1 MLLPERLLL
10 SCQRLSP
17 QALVRDR
24 AHNRLVRL
32 AVRLRHVVE
41 GHHGV
46 VLGELTLLLQ
56 ACGSICCARQ
66 DVAHAYDLFLW
77 LPVVLILLVIDTLH
91 TAVSFALQ
99 WSRPMRRARRSVTW
113 LLFGSCLRWQFLDT
127 NHFTFLIDRQ
137 SRWLKFDTWAD
148 PTLWRRAIQVLNN
161 SLQALVELYCAF
173 QLCRGVELELN
184 VSCQAIFVLACQVLI
199 SCLRAV

>member
-10 SCQRLSP
+10 SCQRLGP

-32 AVRLRHVVE
+32 AVRLRHIVK

-46 VLGELTLLLQ
+46 VLGELALLLQ

-66 DVAHAYDLFLW
+66 DVAHAYDLFLR

-99 WSRPMRRARRSVTW
+99 
-113 LLFGSCLRWQFLDT
+113 
-127 NHFTFLIDRQ
+127 
-137 SRWLKFDTWAD
+137 
-148 PTLWRRAIQVLNN
+148 
-161 SLQALVELYCAF
+161 
-173 QLCRGVELELN
+173 
-184 VSCQAIFVLACQVLI
+184 
-199 SCLRAV
+199 